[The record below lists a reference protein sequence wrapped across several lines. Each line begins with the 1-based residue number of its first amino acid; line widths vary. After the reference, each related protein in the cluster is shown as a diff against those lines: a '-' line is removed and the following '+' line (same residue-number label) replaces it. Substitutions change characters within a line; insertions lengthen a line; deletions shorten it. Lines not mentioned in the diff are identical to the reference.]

1 MSFKLFE
8 GTPVRTPYK
17 QVYVNP
23 VSGEKILE
31 GPVYNVISEANNL
44 SDSSVGGN
52 LPQSPDAAQSSTFI
66 LHELDITSVTNID
79 DKDFSLAS
87 GIDLNQA
94 NLENFE
100 KTSDVN
106 PNRNEEDKF
115 SSLKS
120 GKISVSKVFDQKQ
133 ENSINEIDENK
144 SLVSTNIP
152 KVPQNLIG
160 ITNDFLDYSPQTLV
174 SRVKK

>member
-1 MSFKLFE
+1 M
-8 GTPVRTPYK
+8 
-17 QVYVNP
+17 
-23 VSGEKILE
+23 
-31 GPVYNVISEANNL
+31 
-44 SDSSVGGN
+44 
-52 LPQSPDAAQSSTFI
+52 
-66 LHELDITSVTNID
+66 
-79 DKDFSLAS
+79 AS